1 MKGIRYHLF
10 LLKLRVKHC
19 VDGAYDYSGTDRWHL
34 LDFGMMERSVLVAF
48 GFGWHHRSDILV
60 SRWL

>member
-19 VDGAYDYSGTDRWHL
+19 VDGVYDYSGTDRWHL
-34 LDFGMMERSVLVAF
+34 LDFGMM
-48 GFGWHHRSDILV
+48 
-60 SRWL
+60 